1 MTDSKFNENYHK
13 MVVYTFNTFN
23 TFNTDNELVETDDK
37 KMYFYSSKI

>member
-13 MVVYTFNTFN
+13 MVVYTFN